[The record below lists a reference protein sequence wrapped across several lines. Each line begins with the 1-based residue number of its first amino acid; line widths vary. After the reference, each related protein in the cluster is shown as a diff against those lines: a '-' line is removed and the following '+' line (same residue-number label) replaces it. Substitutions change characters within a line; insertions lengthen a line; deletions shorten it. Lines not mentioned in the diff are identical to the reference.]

1 MILTQKERL
10 IAAIHREPVD
20 RPPCICP
27 GGMMNMMF
35 QEIMEQSQCFWPEA
49 HQDPEKMAG
58 LAIALNQAGGFENY
72 GVPFCMTVEAE
83 AMGAKVDMGSLLVEP
98 HVVES
103 PLRSVEEVEQ
113 LQSLDVHQGRVKV
126 VLDAIRLLKD
136 QNHDHVPIVGNITGP
151 VSTAGTLID
160 MSVLLKEYRK
170 KPEASHR
177 FMTKVTDEIIK
188 YAQGEADAGAD
199 MICISEPSGTGEILG
214 PKFFREY
221 SIRYVNRILDAV
233 NVPVKLVHICGDL
246 RSVYHILS
254 EFHSDAFSFD
264 SIVPIAEIKPHIP
277 EKAVVGNINTHAI
290 GTQMPEKVRSLVRF
304 ARRKGVDVVAPACG
318 LPTTTPLANVQA
330 MVKAAAEGS
339 LSVVK

>member
-1 MILTQKERL
+1 MLTQKERL
-10 IAAIHREPVD
+10 IAATHHQPVD
-20 RPPCICP
+20 RTPCICP

-35 QEIMEQSQCFWPEA
+35 EEIMRKSDCLWPEA
-49 HQDPEKMAG
+49 HTDAEKMAG
-58 LAIALNQAGGFENY
+58 LALALNEAGGFENY

-103 PLRSVEEVEQ
+103 PL
-113 LQSLDVHQGRVKV
+113 QSLEDIDKLQPLDINKGRVKV
-126 VLDAIRLLKD
+126 VIDAIKILKAKNND
-136 QNHDHVPIVGNITGP
+136 VPIVGNITGP
-151 VSTAGTLID
+151 VSTAGTLVD

-170 KPEASHR
+170 KPEISHK
-177 FMTKVTDEIIK
+177 FMTRVTEEIIK
-188 YAQGEADAGAD
+188 YAKAEVEAGAD

-221 SIRYVNRILDAV
+221 SIKYVNMILDAV
-233 NVPVKLVHICGDL
+233 DVPVKLVHICGNL
-246 RSVYHILS
+246 RSVYDIIP

-264 SIVPIAEIKPHIP
+264 AIVPVAEIKPHIP

-290 GTQMPEKVRSLVRF
+290 GTQQPEKIRGLVRF
-304 ARRKGVDVVAPACG
+304 AKSKGVDVVAPACG

-330 MVKAAAEGS
+330 MVKAAAE
-339 LSVVK
+339 

>member
-1 MILTQKERL
+1 MLTQKERL
-10 IAAIHREPVD
+10 IAATHHQPVD
-20 RPPCICP
+20 RTPCICP

-35 QEIMEQSQCFWPEA
+35 EEIMNKSGCLWPEA
-49 HQDPEKMAG
+49 HTDAKKMAG
-58 LAIALNQAGGFENY
+58 LALALNEAGGFENY

-103 PLRSVEEVEQ
+103 PL
-113 LQSLDVHQGRVKV
+113 QSLEDVDKLQPLDVNKGRVKV
-126 VLDAIRLLKD
+126 VIDAIKILKSKNND
-136 QNHDHVPIVGNITGP
+136 VPIVGNITGP
-151 VSTAGTLID
+151 VSTAGTLVD

-170 KPEASHR
+170 KPEISHK
-177 FMTKVTDEIIK
+177 FMTRVTEEIIK
-188 YAQGEADAGAD
+188 YAKAEVEAGAD

-221 SIRYVNRILDAV
+221 SIKYVNMILDAV
-233 NVPVKLVHICGDL
+233 DVPVKLVHICGNL
-246 RSVYHILS
+246 RSVYDIIP

-264 SIVPIAEIKPHIP
+264 AIVPVAEIKPHIP

-290 GTQMPEKVRSLVRF
+290 GTQQPEKICGLVRF
-304 ARRKGVDVVAPACG
+304 AKSKGVDVVAPACG

-330 MVKAAAEGS
+330 MVKAAAEE
-339 LSVVK
+339 